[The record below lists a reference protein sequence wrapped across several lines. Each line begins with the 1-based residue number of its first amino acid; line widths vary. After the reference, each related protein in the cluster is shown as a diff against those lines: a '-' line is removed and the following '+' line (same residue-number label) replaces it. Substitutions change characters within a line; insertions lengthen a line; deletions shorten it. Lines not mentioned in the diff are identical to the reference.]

1 MSRTFIGIA
10 IGFAL
15 LGRPANSSGATDQQ
29 ASTNASAPSPAQ
41 VAQEQFSYGVKLMH
55 EHKWAGAAQ
64 AFERAVNAQTNFPQA
79 YSNWG
84 ISLVQLG
91 KQALNAPGQL
101 QSFQA
106 AADKFSRA
114 ATQKP
119 DDKLTWILWS
129 ETLLLIGDLP
139 VESRVR
145 LACYQGAVEK
155 CRKAVELAPDD
166 WEPYNKWAVI
176 LSTKLPDF
184 AANDQAR
191 YQLYTEAGTL
201 FAKAAD
207 RARFGGE
214 IGPMYDN
221 WAGALVHAA
230 QVSPDRDEKQS
241 LLREAVGK
249 FERAAKAH
257 PGATTTYAMWGNA
270 LIDLGRI
277 SRLRGDLR
285 DAIEKLNTSLALNPD
300 DPAALYSLARAYAQL
315 DNPVM
320 AIDSL
325 RKCFEADTTRAY
337 RQSAPQDAD
346 FVTLR
351 GTAAFDDLIGKP
363 GPGSLSIPNHN
374 PGLSDAPR

>member
-1 MSRTFIGIA
+1 MNRAFIGVAMGI
-10 IGFAL
+10 AL
-15 LGRPANSSGATDQQ
+15 LGHAARLSAAPSQPTT
-29 ASTNASAPSPAQ
+29 TNASSGRTSAETAQ
-41 VAQEQFSYGVKLMH
+41 GQFDFGVKLMH
-55 EHKWAGAAQ
+55 ELKWAGAAQ

-91 KQALNAPGQL
+91 KQALNGAEQL

-106 AADKFSRA
+106 AAEKFSRA
-114 ATQKP
+114 AAQNP
-119 DDKLTWILWS
+119 NDKLTYVLWS

-139 VESRVR
+139 VESRTR

-166 WEPYNKWAVI
+166 WESYNKWAVI

-184 AANDQAR
+184 AADDPAR
-191 YQLYTEAGTL
+191 YQLYTEAAAL

-230 QVSPDRDEKQS
+230 RVSTDREEKQS
-241 LLREAVGK
+241 LLREAVDK
-249 FERAAKAH
+249 FERAARAH
-257 PGATTTYAMWGNA
+257 PGAPATYAMWGNA
-270 LIDLGRI
+270 LIDLGKVSRI
-277 SRLRGDLR
+277 RGDFR
-285 DAIEKLNTSLALNPD
+285 DAIEKLNTSLALRPD
-300 DPAALYSLARAYAQL
+300 DPATLYSLARAYAQL
-315 DNPVM
+315 DNSVM
-320 AIDSL
+320 AVDSL
-325 RKCFEADTTRAY
+325 RKCFDMDTARLY
-337 RQSAPQDAD
+337 HQSAPQDAD

-351 GTAAFDDLIGKP
+351 GTPEFDELTGKP
-363 GPGSLSIPNHN
+363 GPLGLPNKN